1 MNLPLLTTGTM
12 TEGTMTEGNA
22 VEKAFVKAHGIT
34 TEPSLAP
41 TDSEDEGYSSI
52 RVDDPGQIEGLL
64 SRYDQLLHEISI
76 LDHQIQGIL
85 KELAP
90 PVSLPA

>member
-22 VEKAFVKAHGIT
+22 AEKVSVIAGGMTTPPSPAH
-34 TEPSLAP
+34 

-64 SRYDQLLHEISI
+64 SRYDRLLHEISI
-76 LDHQIQGIL
+76 LDQHIQGIL